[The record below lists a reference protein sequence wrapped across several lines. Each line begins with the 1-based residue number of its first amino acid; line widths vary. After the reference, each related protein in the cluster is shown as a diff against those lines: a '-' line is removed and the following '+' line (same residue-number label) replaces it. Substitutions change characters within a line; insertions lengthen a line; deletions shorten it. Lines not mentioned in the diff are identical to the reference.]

1 MQAWRAYEGHTL
13 CVWSPDIYDMCFVHF
28 AKSNFPPK
36 NDPLNIAHKYFGLNA
51 TDEEERNMTCKVVSN
66 NICLFF

>member
-1 MQAWRAYEGHTL
+1 
-13 CVWSPDIYDMCFVHF
+13 MCFVHF

-36 NDPLNIAHKYFGLNA
+36 NDPLNLAYTYFGLNA

-66 NICLFF
+66 NICFVF